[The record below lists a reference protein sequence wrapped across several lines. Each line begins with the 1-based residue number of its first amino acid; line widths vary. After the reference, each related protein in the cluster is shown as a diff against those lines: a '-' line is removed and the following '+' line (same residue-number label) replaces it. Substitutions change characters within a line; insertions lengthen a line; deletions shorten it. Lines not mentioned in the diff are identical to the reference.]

1 MKRSEIN
8 RAIREMEAVCVRE
21 HCYLPPFCGFSPEEW
36 QDKGYEY
43 DEIRD
48 CGLGWD
54 ITDYGQGDFDR
65 IGFSLITIRNGCRAM
80 PEKYPKVYA
89 EKLLYLKEGQYA
101 PNHFHWY
108 KTEDIINRGGGNV
121 LIRVYNS
128 REDESIDRTSDVTV
142 RTDGRAYTVPA
153 GSVIRLTPGES
164 IHIPRRLYHD
174 FSVEEGT
181 GPVLLGEVSQVNDD
195 NADNRFNPPVGRF
208 PAIEEDEPP
217 YRLLCN
223 EYPEAEQER

>member
-8 RAIREMEAVCVRE
+8 NAIREMEAMCRQ
-21 HCYLPPFCGFSPEEW
+21 HCFCLPPFCLFTADEW
-36 QDKGYEY
+36 QYKGHEY

-54 ITDYGQGDFDR
+54 ITDYGLGDFEK
-65 IGFSLITIRNGCRAM
+65 IGFSLITLRNGNQ
-80 PEKYPKVYA
+80 KLSKQYPKVYA

-101 PNHFHWY
+101 PNHFHWF

-128 REDESIDRTSDVTV
+128 LPNEEIDYDSDVTV
-142 RTDGRAYTVPA
+142 HTDGRNYTVPA
-153 GSVIRLTPGES
+153 GTQVRLKPGES
-164 IHIPRRLYHD
+164 IHIQQYLYHD
-174 FSVEEGT
+174 FTVEPGT
-181 GPVLLGEVSQVNDD
+181 GAVLLGEVSQVNDD
-195 NADNRFNPPVGRF
+195 SNDNRFNPPVGRF
-208 PAIEEDEPP
+208 PKIEEDEAP

-223 EYPEAEQER
+223 EYPVANH